1 MITLT
6 SPRLSSVL
14 ASLASD
20 DAAMS
25 PAGSAFP
32 GRLDD
37 AEQQRLMR
45 SKTDYRDFYG
55 ARKDLPLA
63 VSRDAGSLLYVLAR
77 ACNAQII
84 VEFGTSFGM
93 STLHL
98 AAAIRD
104 NGGGV
109 LITTECEPSKVAQ
122 AQANLE
128 AAGLDDLVEIWQ
140 GDALHTL
147 AGHLPS
153 KIDLLLLDG
162 AKSLYLDILQLVE
175 CRLRPGS
182 LVIADDTG
190 YSPAYLAHV
199 RAPGNGYLSVALPEG
214 MEMSM
219 CLE

>member
-6 SPRLSSVL
+6 TPRLSSVL
-14 ASLASD
+14 DSLSTA
-20 DAAMS
+20 AAMAPGSS
-25 PAGSAFP
+25 PLLSQFSV
-32 GRLDD
+32 
-37 AEQQRLMR
+37 AEQERLMR
-45 SKTDYRDFYG
+45 SKTDYLGFY
-55 ARKDLPLA
+55 RTLKDQPLA
-63 VSRDAGSLLYVLAR
+63 ISREAASLLYVLAR
-77 ACNAQII
+77 SCNAQII

-93 STLHL
+93 SALHL

-128 AAGLDDLVEIWQ
+128 AAGLDDLVEIWE

-162 AKSLYLDILQLVE
+162 AKGLYLDILKLVE
-175 CRLRPGS
+175 GHLQPGS
-182 LVIADDTG
+182 LVIADDTE

-199 RAPGNGYLSVALPEG
+199 RTPANGYLSVALPEG
-214 MEMSM
+214 MELSM
-219 CLE
+219 CLQ